1 MTEPNSK
8 GFRERRQ
15 SPRLD
20 ILERLE
26 IRLLAG
32 SPVVQPHNLGAGGFS
47 VSSGAPFSVGAVHRF
62 VITPKSG
69 GSAAS
74 LAAKV
79 VYCHREP
86 GNLSQFVSGFV
97 FVTSTERDLAKIE
110 GLLDAM
116 TGTLSF
122 D

>member
-1 MTEPNSK
+1 MTASNSR

-20 ILERLE
+20 ILDRLE
-26 IRLLAG
+26 VRLLAG
-32 SPVVQPHNLGAGGFS
+32 TPVVLPQNLGAGGFS
-47 VSSGAPFSVGAVHRF
+47 VSSSAPFSVGAVHRF
-62 VITPKSG
+62 VITPRG
-69 GSAAS
+69 GGPATA

-79 VYCHREP
+79 VYCHGEP
-86 GNLSQFVSGFV
+86 GSSTRFVSGFA
-97 FVTSTERDLAKIE
+97 FVTPTERELEKIE

-116 TGTLSF
+116 TGSLSF